1 MVRPNLLNV
10 MSVSLSASL
19 SESVSNSSSFS
30 GRSVTSPTATTPS
43 MLSSTK
49 VILGTSFV
57 ARGIFVSSGRL
68 VLHCL
73 SLDHLKHDSWNV
85 TLVHD
90 AVMEYTAGGRAPALS
105 FIDSLLTVL
114 DRSIPVNQL
123 LHGCLNVGQRYQ
135 LKEVSSN
142 LRPVTPNWI

>member
-19 SESVSNSSSFS
+19 SESVSNSSCCS

-57 ARGIFVSSGRL
+57 ARGIFVSWSTRSS
-68 VLHCL
+68 L
-73 SLDHLKHDSWNV
+73 SV
-85 TLVHD
+85 P
-90 AVMEYTAGGRAPALS
+90 G
-105 FIDSLLTVL
+105 
-114 DRSIPVNQL
+114 
-123 LHGCLNVGQRYQ
+123 
-135 LKEVSSN
+135 SS
-142 LRPVTPNWI
+142 